1 MRARLIQII
10 VTIVTVIALAVPTF
24 ANNSLTRSLFDE
36 SKPEFLKASAVDE
49 KFEGPGNE
57 AVLLAKGLTSELVS
71 DKVAVWADMI
81 APWPNDAE
89 PTHLFIAI
97 EQREN
102 EYPTADQRE
111 SVQVVDL
118 KTNEVKTVL
127 FGLASTDGIRVTPWG
142 TVLVTEEQDDGGAW
156 EIFDPLNVTEAVVN
170 RVEGASDSPN
180 VVYRPALGTFAWEG
194 IAVLPDGTLYAGD
207 ELRPQNDAD
216 GGAIFKFVP
225 ATPLAKDAKVT
236 RPEESPFAAGTL
248 NFLSLGASTTK
259 DKDGKEV
266 TRDFGQGNQT
276 GTGRWVAITDPA
288 KAREEA
294 AAGGAT
300 AYYRP
305 EDMHV
310 DPLTLAKGV
319 VRIYWANTGNDSA
332 FNYGEVMVLVD
343 TNKGKTPNVQYFLLG
358 DGAITQPD
366 NLAIHPV
373 TGDIYVIE
381 DFAFG
386 DVWVCKKDGAD
397 SGSYTDGCG
406 RILSVRDNKGEPTG
420 FVLTGDGDT
429 AYLNIQHRIG
439 TKNETEGRQNDD
451 LIKITGLNA
460 LLP

>member
-1 MRARLIQII
+1 MRTRLIQVV
-10 VTIVTVIALAVPTF
+10 VTLLAITALALPTL
-24 ANNSLTRSLFDE
+24 ASGLSDVLSAENQ
-36 SKPEFLKASAVDE
+36 PEFLKASAVDE

-57 AVLLAKGLTSELVS
+57 AVVVAKGLQVELVS

-89 PTHLFIAI
+89 PTHLFVAI

-102 EYPTADQRE
+102 NYPTAEQRE

-118 KTNEVKTVL
+118 STNEVATIL
-127 FGLASTDGIRVTPWG
+127 YGLSSTDGIRITPWG

-156 EIFDPLNVTEAVVN
+156 EIIDPLNIREAVVD
-170 RVEGASDSPN
+170 RVAHTSNNPN
-180 VVYRPALGTFAWEG
+180 IVYRPALGTFAWEG

-207 ELRPQNDAD
+207 ELRPENDAD

-266 TRDFGQGNQT
+266 TRDYGQGNQT
-276 GTGRWVAITDPA
+276 GTGRWIAIEDPA

-294 AAGGAT
+294 DANGAT

-310 DPLTLAKGV
+310 DPLALAKGI
-319 VRIYWANTGNDSA
+319 VRLYWANTGNDSA
-332 FNYGEVMVLVD
+332 NYYGEVMVMID
-343 TNKGKTPNVQYFLLG
+343 GNKGKTPNVQYFLLG
-358 DGAITQPD
+358 DGPITQPD
-366 NLAIHPV
+366 NIAIHPT

-381 DFAFG
+381 DYAFG
-386 DVWVCKKDGAD
+386 DVWVCKKDGPDA
-397 SGSYTDGCG
+397 GAYTDGCG

-420 FVLTGDGDT
+420 FILTGDGDT
-429 AYLNIQHRIG
+429 AYLNVQHRIG
-439 TKNETEGRQNDD
+439 AKDEKEGRQYDD
-451 LIKITGLNA
+451 LIKVTGLNA